1 MENELCP
8 MRAAQTKKTSE
19 CKHEAPWTN
28 RVSPQWMTEPL
39 LVCKGVAKMF
49 KLRYSETRN
58 WFGQI
63 LGVRND
69 EWLNGTMPGL
79 CIALGGSNSDVKP
92 NDRLPIITETHE
104 ECCKKRCVVK
114 NHTLSKWHVE
124 LREHRL

>member
-1 MENELCP
+1 
-8 MRAAQTKKTSE
+8 
-19 CKHEAPWTN
+19 
-28 RVSPQWMTEPL
+28 MT
-39 LVCKGVAKMF
+39 VVRKGITKMF
-49 KLRYSETRN
+49 KLRYSGTRN

-104 ECCKKRCVVK
+104 GCCKK
-114 NHTLSKWHVE
+114 TLRHEEPYLKANGT
-124 LREHRL
+124 